1 MIKDNNNYLYLIVP
15 NEYRCVY
22 YNILDTLGTLGE
34 DLLSSCTA
42 TCKGRAISGFACYN
56 MFIAACAAYYLGQVK
71 KARVLISY
79 IKAQLEINC
88 NKILIFEDSLND
100 EWIYLT
106 VPKAYQCVFEKLLN
120 KLAAWGQELLDDCT
134 VSCKG
139 QNKNIL
145 NAWNLFNAACI
156 AYDTCGICKA
166 DYIVNYIKGL
176 LGFNCPDEEP
186 GFKEPSLT
194 NFVLTYNYDENVPS
208 INIINGTVNIENINS
223 IEPNSLKLIN
233 YTTGNIL
240 AEGLAVSE
248 QIQFNINNLGVEYS
262 SNIDFI
268 LEVKGTNGLTYYSNT
283 YRINIPEEP
292 YHPGPDPEPYDEPVI
307 NLLDVDYEISP
318 IIGPGLNS
326 DRVNLVIKGFTAT
339 CENIQNIDSNGLKF
353 GFLNST
359 VILNNITPAAN
370 IVRTNLNN
378 ISVRFKQQMVIVE
391 LSCVGTNGVTYSS
404 TKSIN
409 IQIEKIVY
417 SGYVQ
422 DYDIPSELTE
432 EELLAYG
439 LTKQVLSENDVEFDT
454 SDGQGTKLLI
464 VIPNNNGI
472 LSAENNNFEGD
483 FIEDLLVPFDEDTQV
498 GDKFFTCY
506 KYEVPVEIDNTY
518 HITLEY

>member
-88 NKILIFEDSLND
+88 NKILIFEDSLSD
-100 EWIYLT
+100 EWIFLT

-120 KLAAWGQELLDDCT
+120 KLATWGQELLDDCT

-194 NFVLTYNYDENVPS
+194 NFVLTYNYDEDVPS
-208 INIINGTVNIENINS
+208 IDIVNGTVNIENIDS
-223 IEPNSLKLIN
+223 IEANSLKLIN
-233 YTTGNIL
+233 YTTGVVL

-248 QIQFNINNLGVEYS
+248 QLQFNINNLAVEYS

-268 LEVKGTNGLTYYSNT
+268 LEVRGTNGLTYYSNT
-283 YRINIPEEP
+283 YRVNIPEEP
-292 YHPGPDPEPYDEPVI
+292 YHPEPEPYDEPVI
-307 NLLDVDYEISP
+307 NLVNVDYDITPS
-318 IIGPGLNS
+318 LNPNKAT
-326 DRVNLVIKGFTAT
+326 VVIKGFTAT
-339 CENIQNIDSNGLKF
+339 CENIENIDSNGLKLSI
-353 GFLNST
+353 LNSDT
-359 VILNNITPAAN
+359 ILNNIPPLAN
-370 IVRTNLNN
+370 IVRTDINYRYTSNKSTMLG
-378 ISVRFKQQMVIVE
+378 IE
-391 LSCVGTNGVTYSS
+391 LSCTGTNGIVYTSR
-404 TKSIN
+404 KFIN
-409 IQIEKIVY
+409 VVIKKIVY

-422 DYDIPSELTE
+422 DYNIPSELTE
-432 EELLAYG
+432 EEFLAYG
-439 LTKQVLSENDVEFDT
+439 LTKQELNENDVEFDT
-454 SDGQGTKLLI
+454 SAGQGTKLLI
-464 VIPNNNGI
+464 VIPSTNGI

-483 FIEDLLVPFDEDTQV
+483 FIEELLVPFDEDTQV
-498 GDKFFTCY
+498 GNKFFTCY
-506 KYEVPVEIDNTY
+506 KYEVPIEIDNTY